1 MHQLEFNQ
9 HKRLLSLTYSGTV
22 EFEEAK
28 RCRAEIEAMLPA
40 IGPGFTLLTDL
51 SGLDTMDYACVDEVR
66 AMMDTFREHGVAH
79 VVRVIPDR
87 RKDIGFTIMSYF
99 HYGRGVT
106 VQTVDTLA
114 DGLKAVSA

>member
-1 MHQLEFNQ
+1 VQ
-9 HKRLLSLTYSGTV
+9 HHRLLRLAYAGTV
-22 EFEEAK
+22 DLAETK
-28 RCRAEIEAMLPA
+28 RCRVEIEALLPT

-51 SGLDTMDYACVDEVR
+51 SGLDRMDFACVDEIR
-66 AMMDTFREHGVAH
+66 ALMDRFRAHGVAH

-87 RKDIGFTIMSYF
+87 RKDIGFTILSYF
-99 HYGRGVT
+99 HYGREVT

>member
-9 HKRLLSLTYSGTV
+9 HRRLLRLSYSGTV
-22 EFEEAK
+22 ELDEAK
-28 RCRAEIEAMLPA
+28 RCRAEIESLLPT

-51 SGLDTMDYACVDEVR
+51 SGLDAMDYACVAEVR
-66 AMMDTFREHGVAH
+66 AMMDKFREHGVAH

-99 HYGRGVT
+99 HYGRDVT
-106 VQTVDTLA
+106 VQTVDSLD
-114 DGLKAVSA
+114 DGLKAASA